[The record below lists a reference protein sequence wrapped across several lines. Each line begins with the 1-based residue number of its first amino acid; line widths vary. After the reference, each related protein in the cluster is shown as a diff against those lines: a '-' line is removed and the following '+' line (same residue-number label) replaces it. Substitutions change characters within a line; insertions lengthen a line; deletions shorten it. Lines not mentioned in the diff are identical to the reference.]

1 MGFSDQEEQLTN
13 SAEDLET
20 GETGS
25 AEQSA
30 ALQAEA
36 ESSDIEVESSQEAL
50 ESPGSEESTEI
61 DSTETEP
68 GDTEPEID
76 TQADAEIETQEPA
89 APDADDD
96 QPLDIDQPPADEQ
109 GTDAPLE
116 EALADETQAEPEIDT
131 QADAEI
137 ETQEPAAPD
146 ADDDQPLD
154 IDQPPADE
162 QGTDAPL
169 EEALADEAQAEPE
182 LAAAPS
188 VAATI
193 SETQEEDS
201 VELDLSFLDADQ
213 ADQAEPEEEGR
224 SWYVVHC
231 YSGYENKVRHNLEQ
245 RIETMGMKDSIFDI
259 VVPTEEEIEVKEGKR
274 RTVERRVFPGYILVN
289 MVMTEESWYVVRN
302 TPGVTGFVGMGNTPT
317 PLRPEEV
324 SQIIKRM
331 EADAPRIKV
340 TFKSGERVRIVDGPF
355 NDFRGTVSEIDME
368 RAKVRVMVNFF
379 GRETPVELDFLQV
392 EKT

>member
-1 MGFSDQEEQLTN
+1 MGYSDQEEQITN
-13 SAEDLET
+13 SAETPET
-20 GETGS
+20 GETES
-25 AEQSA
+25 AESSA
-30 ALQAEA
+30 ALQVDAEVEVSQEDTESAGSEETLEVDSEVEGVETDSQTADEILAEESAVEDVTEDQPAEA
-36 ESSDIEVESSQEAL
+36 DQPVADDQKTELPDEELPVAEEQVAPEPADPAPAVEPAPESSD
-50 ESPGSEESTEI
+50 
-61 DSTETEP
+61 
-68 GDTEPEID
+68 
-76 TQADAEIETQEPA
+76 
-89 APDADDD
+89 
-96 QPLDIDQPPADEQ
+96 
-109 GTDAPLE
+109 
-116 EALADETQAEPEIDT
+116 
-131 QADAEI
+131 
-137 ETQEPAAPD
+137 
-146 ADDDQPLD
+146 
-154 IDQPPADE
+154 
-162 QGTDAPL
+162 
-169 EEALADEAQAEPE
+169 
-182 LAAAPS
+182 
-188 VAATI
+188 
-193 SETQEEDS
+193 EDS
-201 VELDLSFLDADQ
+201 VELDLSFLDQDQSDQ
-213 ADQAEPEEEGR
+213 ADTEEDGR

-245 RIETMGMKDSIFDI
+245 RIETMGMKNMIFDI

-317 PLRPEEV
+317 PLRTEEV

-355 NDFRGTVSEIDME
+355 NDFRGTVAEIDME